1 MYEKP
6 FIVLYFYEYLLFLS
20 LYWTYNSAKV
30 TSETFFFFFDKNVNI
45 ISRNERFRNYKVNPK
60 NMVPC
65 QKKLKNMEAYTF
77 EDPFI
82 TKSLSGEALGKAMN
96 LTR

>member
-1 MYEKP
+1 MNI
-6 FIVLYFYEYLLFLS
+6 FFFYHCTELTTLLRLQVK
-20 LYWTYNSAKV
+20 L
-30 TSETFFFFFDKNVNI
+30 FFFFFDKNVNI